1 MLDAVSK
8 KMTIMGEEK
17 SVDDIISEVMKDIDF
32 YEESGG
38 GLTLS
43 GGEIFAQYEFAKAI
57 LMEAKDTPS
66 YRY

>member
-1 MLDAVSK
+1 
-8 KMTIMGEEK
+8 MGEEK

-43 GGEIFAQYEFAKAI
+43 GGEILPNMSLRKLFLWRQK
-57 LMEAKDTPS
+57 TRPS